1 MAKKRQAFAVKL
13 CELGED
19 DACIIYIYMYYI
31 LYAYIY
37 I

>member
-19 DACIIYIYMYYI
+19 DACIIYICIIYYMH
-31 LYAYIY
+31 IY